1 MRLIEA
7 LDYATEELNNCCE
20 SSEFE
25 ATVLLEEVSGKS
37 KEEILIKNEN
47 LRKGVFKN
55 FEKLIK
61 RRTNGEPLQYIIGK
75 VNFLGIDIFVNQK
88 SFIPR
93 AETEFMTGYAIMEA
107 KLFKNS
113 RILEIGTGSGAIA
126 ISLALNLPDSL
137 IFATDISIETL
148 GICEKN
154 ITCHQLK
161 NQIFTLCADS
171 IEPIRLINKFDII
184 ISNPPYIPEEELPY
198 LPELVKREP
207 RLALDG
213 GMNGVF
219 IINQILRLSP
229 LLLKKNGILYIE
241 LAEVNIPYLNIPEDL
256 NFEVLDD
263 HLGKKRIFRGVK
275 K

>member
-20 SSEFE
+20 SPEFE

-37 KEEILIKNEN
+37 KEEILIKNEI

-55 FEKLIK
+55 FEKLIT

-75 VNFLGIDIFVNQK
+75 INFLGIDIIVNQK

-93 AETEFMTGYAIMEA
+93 VETEFMTSYAIMEA
-107 KLFKNS
+107 KLFKNP
-113 RILEIGTGSGAIA
+113 RILEIGTGTGAIA
-126 ISLALNLPDSL
+126 VSLALNLPDSL

-148 GICEKN
+148 GICKEN
-154 ITCHQLK
+154 IAYHQLK
-161 NQIFTLCADS
+161 NQIFTLCANS
-171 IEPIRLINKFDII
+171 IEPVRLINQFDVI
-184 ISNPPYIPEEELPY
+184 ISNPPYIPEDELPY

-207 RLALDG
+207 RIALDG
-213 GMNGVF
+213 GRNGVF

-241 LAEVNIPYLNIPEDL
+241 LAEVNIPYLNIPKDL
-256 NFEVLDD
+256 NFKVLDD

>member
-1 MRLIEA
+1 MIEA
-7 LDYATEELNNCCE
+7 LDYATEKLNNCCE
-20 SSEFE
+20 SPEFE

-37 KEEILIKNEN
+37 KEEILIKNEI
-47 LRKGVFKN
+47 LLKGVFKN
-55 FEKLIK
+55 FEKLIT

-75 VNFLGIDIFVNQK
+75 INFLGIDVIVNQK

-93 AETEFMTGYAIMEA
+93 VETEFMTDYAIMEA
-107 KLFKNS
+107 KLFKNP

-126 ISLALNLPDSL
+126 VSLALNLPDSL

-148 GICEKN
+148 GICKKN
-154 ITCHQLK
+154 IAYHQLK

-171 IEPIRLINKFDII
+171 IKPIRLINQFDII
-184 ISNPPYIPEEELPY
+184 ISNPPYIPEEEFPY

-207 RLALDG
+207 RIAIDG
-213 GMNGVF
+213 GRNGVF

-241 LAEVNIPYLNIPEDL
+241 LAEVNIPYLDIPEDL
-256 NFEVLDD
+256 NFKVLDD

>member
-7 LDYATEELNNCCE
+7 LDYATEKLNNCCE
-20 SSEFE
+20 SPEFE

-37 KEEILIKNEN
+37 KEEILIKNEI
-47 LRKGVFKN
+47 LLKGVFKN
-55 FEKLIK
+55 FEKLIT

-75 VNFLGIDIFVNQK
+75 INFLGIDVIVNQK

-93 AETEFMTGYAIMEA
+93 VETEFMTDYAIMEA
-107 KLFKNS
+107 KLFKNP

-126 ISLALNLPDSL
+126 VSLALNLPDSL

-148 GICEKN
+148 GICKKN
-154 ITCHQLK
+154 IAYHQLK

-171 IEPIRLINKFDII
+171 IKPIRLINQFDII
-184 ISNPPYIPEEELPY
+184 ISNPPYIPEEEFPY

-207 RLALDG
+207 RIAIDG
-213 GMNGVF
+213 GRNGVF

-241 LAEVNIPYLNIPEDL
+241 LAEVNIPYLDIPEDL
-256 NFEVLDD
+256 NFKVLDD

>member
-7 LDYATEELNNCCE
+7 LDYATEKLNNCCE
-20 SSEFE
+20 SPEFE

-37 KEEILIKNEN
+37 KEEILIKNEI

-55 FEKLIK
+55 FEKLIT

-75 VNFLGIDIFVNQK
+75 INFLGIDIFVNQK

-93 AETEFMTGYAIMEA
+93 VETEFMTGYAIMEA
-107 KLFKNS
+107 KLFKNP

-126 ISLALNLPDSL
+126 VSLALNLPDSL

-148 GICEKN
+148 GICKEN
-154 ITCHQLK
+154 IAYHQLK

-171 IEPIRLINKFDII
+171 IEPVRLINQFDII

-198 LPELVKREP
+198 LPGLVKREP
-207 RLALDG
+207 RIALDG
-213 GMNGVF
+213 GRNGVF

-256 NFEVLDD
+256 NFKVLDD

>member
-20 SSEFE
+20 SPEFE

-37 KEEILIKNEN
+37 KEEILIKNEI

-55 FEKLIK
+55 FEKLII
-61 RRTNGEPLQYIIGK
+61 RRINGEPLQYIIGK
-75 VNFLGIDIFVNQK
+75 INFLGIDIFVNQK

-93 AETEFMTGYAIMEA
+93 VETEFMTGYAIMEA
-107 KLFKNS
+107 KLFKNP

-126 ISLALNLPDSL
+126 VSLALNLPDSL

-148 GICEKN
+148 GICKEN
-154 ITCHQLK
+154 IAYHQLK

-171 IEPIRLINKFDII
+171 IEPVRLINQFDVI
-184 ISNPPYIPEEELPY
+184 ISNPPYIPEKELPY

-207 RLALDG
+207 RIALDG
-213 GMNGVF
+213 GRNGVF

-256 NFEVLDD
+256 NFKVLDD
-263 HLGKKRIFRGVK
+263 HLGKKRIFRARK